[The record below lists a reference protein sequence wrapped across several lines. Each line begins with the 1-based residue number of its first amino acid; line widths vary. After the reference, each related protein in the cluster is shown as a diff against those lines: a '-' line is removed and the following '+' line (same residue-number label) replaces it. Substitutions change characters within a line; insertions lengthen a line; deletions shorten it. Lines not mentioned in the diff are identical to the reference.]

1 MNAARPPSGLP
12 GWTDPR
18 TAVSLAAWAVPA
30 LTLCL
35 PSGYS
40 YGAAALL
47 LLALAWAPRWW
58 RQPLADRRV
67 VWLAWAVAAMGLVW
81 ALDATL
87 SQEGARGF
95 DKPLRFLAALPCL
108 LLACRYPPRPLALWL
123 GVATGAVGG
132 GVLAL
137 VQYGLYGLERAN
149 GFTNAIQFGNLS
161 LLLGLMSALGL
172 LAVGPA
178 AMPQWSDRAR
188 LALRVWLVL
197 GAVLGAVGSLLS
209 QSRGGWLALLLALPV
224 LWLAARPVLT
234 RGTVV
239 AGLSGLLLLGATLP
253 WTEPLLNDRLAQA
266 TEEVQ
271 AYQEDGNAESS
282 VGHRLAHWKMA
293 FEMGLEKPLLGWNL
307 AGYTAE
313 KARLVANRQVQSSV
327 LLYSHAHNEYLDLF
341 VKRGLLG
348 LGALL
353 LLYGLAFRHFWP
365 RERDRQAAVPGV
377 LALQLAGL
385 ALVVCY
391 AGFGLTQVFLSH
403 NNGTMFLLFML
414 LLLVATLGHAQ
425 RGGTPDAA
433 RAPG

>member
-1 MNAARPPSGLP
+1 MSAALPPSGLP
-12 GWTDPR
+12 DWTDPR
-18 TAVSLAAWAVPA
+18 TAVSLAACAVPA

-35 PSGYS
+35 PTGYS

-47 LLALAWAPRWW
+47 LLALALAPQWW

-67 VWLAWAVAAMGLVW
+67 VWLGLAIAAMGLVW
-81 ALDATL
+81 ALDAAL

-108 LLACRYPPRPLALWL
+108 LLACRYPPHPLALWL
-123 GVATGAVGG
+123 GVATGAIGG

-137 VQYGLYGLERAN
+137 VQYGLQGLDRAD

-178 AMPQWSDRAR
+178 AMPQLSDRAR
-188 LALRVWLVL
+188 AALRVWLVL
-197 GAVLGAVGSLLS
+197 GAVLGTVGSLLS

-239 AGLSGLLLLGATLP
+239 AGLCGLLLLGATLP
-253 WTEPLLNDRLAQA
+253 WTEPLLNERLTQA

-271 AYQEDGNAESS
+271 AYRDDGNAASS

-307 AGYTAE
+307 SGYTAE
-313 KARLVANRQVQSSV
+313 KARRVANHQVHPSV
-327 LLYSHAHNEYLDLF
+327 LLYNHAHNEYLDLF

-353 LLYGLAFRHFWP
+353 VLYSLAFRHFWP
-365 RERDRQAAVPGV
+365 PARDRQATAPGA

-414 LLLVATLGHAQ
+414 VLLVAALGEVQ
-425 RGGTPDAA
+425 RVETSAA
-433 RAPG
+433 AHVPA

>member
-1 MNAARPPSGLP
+1 MSVARPPSGLTD
-12 GWTDPR
+12 WTDPR
-18 TAVSLAAWAVPA
+18 TPVSLAAWAVPA
-30 LTLCL
+30 LSLWVPT
-35 PSGYS
+35 GYS

-47 LLALAWAPRWW
+47 LMALALAPQWW

-67 VWLAWAVAAMGLVW
+67 VGLAWAIAAMGLVW
-81 ALDATL
+81 ALDAL
-87 SQEGARGF
+87 FSQEGARGF

-108 LLACRYPPRPLALWL
+108 WLVCRYPPHPLALWL

-132 GVLAL
+132 GALAL
-137 VQYGLYGLERAN
+137 VQYFVQGLDRTS

-178 AMPQWSDRAR
+178 AMPRMSERAR
-188 LALRVWLVL
+188 WLLRVWMVI
-197 GAVLGAVGSLLS
+197 GAVLGAAGSLLS
-209 QSRGGWLALLLALPV
+209 QSRGGWLALVLTLPV
-224 LWLAARPVLT
+224 LWLAARPALT
-234 RGTVV
+234 RGTVIAV
-239 AGLSGLLLLGATLP
+239 LSGLLVVGATLP
-253 WTEPLLNDRLAQA
+253 WTEPLLNERLTQA

-271 AYQEDGNAESS
+271 AYQEDGNAASS

-307 AGYTAE
+307 TGYTAE
-313 KARLVANRQVQSSV
+313 KARRVATRQVDPSV
-327 LLYSHAHNEYLDLF
+327 LLYNHAHNEYLDLF
-341 VKRGLLG
+341 AKRGLLG
-348 LGALL
+348 LGALWV
-353 LLYGLAFRHFWP
+353 LYGLAFHHFWP
-365 RERDRQAAVPGV
+365 RARDRQAAVPGA

-414 LLLVATLGHAQ
+414 VLLVATLGNVQ
-425 RGGTPDAA
+425 RAEAPTAA
-433 RAPG
+433 HVAI

>member
-1 MNAARPPSGLP
+1 MSLARPTSSLP
-12 GWTDPR
+12 DWTDPR
-18 TAVSLAAWAVPA
+18 TPVSLAAWAVPA
-30 LTLCL
+30 LSLCV
-35 PSGYS
+35 PTGYS

-47 LLALAWAPRWW
+47 VMALALAPQWW
-58 RQPLADRRV
+58 GQPLANRWV
-67 VWLAWAVAAMGLVW
+67 VWLAWAIVGMGLAW

-108 LLACRYPPRPLALWL
+108 WLVCRYPPHPLALWL

-137 VQYGLYGLERAN
+137 VQYFVQGLDRAN

-178 AMPQWSDRAR
+178 AMSQLSDRTR
-188 LALRVWLVL
+188 WALRAWLVM
-197 GAVLGAVGSLLS
+197 GAVFGAAGSLLS

-234 RGTVV
+234 RGSVV
-239 AGLSGLLLLGATLP
+239 AGLCSLLLVGATLP
-253 WTEPLLNDRLAQA
+253 WTEPLLNERLTQA
-266 TEEVQ
+266 TQEVQ
-271 AYQEDGNAESS
+271 AYQDDGNAASS

-307 AGYTAE
+307 SGYTAE
-313 KARLVANRQVQSSV
+313 KARRVANHQVHPSV
-327 LLYSHAHNEYLDLF
+327 LLYNHAHNEYLDLF

-353 LLYGLAFRHFWP
+353 VLYGLAFRHFWP
-365 RERDRQAAVPGV
+365 RARDRHATAPGAM
-377 LALQLAGL
+377 ALQLAGL

-414 LLLVATLGHAQ
+414 VLLVAALGEVQ
-425 RGGTPDAA
+425 RVETSAA
-433 RAPG
+433 AHVPA

>member
-1 MNAARPPSGLP
+1 MSVARPPSGLTD
-12 GWTDPR
+12 WTDPR

-30 LTLCL
+30 LSLCV
-35 PSGYS
+35 PTGYS

-47 LLALAWAPRWW
+47 LLALALAPRWW
-58 RQPLADRRV
+58 GAPLADRRV
-67 VWLAWAVAAMGLVW
+67 VWLAWAIAGMGLVW

-87 SQEGARGF
+87 SQEGPRGF

-108 LLACRYPPRPLALWL
+108 LLVCRYPPHPLALWL

-137 VQYGLYGLERAN
+137 VQYGLLGLGRDD

-172 LAVGPA
+172 LAVGPT
-178 AMPQWSDRAR
+178 AMPQLSDPAR
-188 LALRVWLVL
+188 LVLRAWLVL

-209 QSRGGWLALLLALPV
+209 QSRGGWLALVLALPV
-224 LWLAARPVLT
+224 LCLAARPVLT
-234 RGTVV
+234 RRSAVV
-239 AGLSGLLLLGATLP
+239 ALSGLLLLGATLP
-253 WTEPLLNDRLAQA
+253 WTEPLISHRLTEA
-266 TEEVQ
+266 TEEVR
-271 AYQEDGNAESS
+271 AYRKDGNASSS

-307 AGYTAE
+307 TGYTQE
-313 KARLVANRQVQSSV
+313 KARRVANQQVHASV
-327 LLYSHAHNEYLDLF
+327 LLYNHAHNEYLDLF

-348 LGALL
+348 LAALL
-353 LLYGLAFRHFWP
+353 ALYGLAFRHFWP
-365 RERDRQAAVPGV
+365 RARDRQAAAPGA

-403 NNGTMFLLFML
+403 NNGTMLLLFML
-414 LLLVATLGHAQ
+414 VLLVAALGHVQ
-425 RGGTPDAA
+425 RAEKPAAAHLPD
-433 RAPG
+433 

>member
-1 MNAARPPSGLP
+1 MSAARPPTGLP

-30 LTLCL
+30 LSLCV
-35 PSGYS
+35 PTGYS

-47 LLALAWAPRWW
+47 LLALAFAPRWW
-58 RQPLADRRV
+58 GVPLADRRV
-67 VWLAWAVAAMGLVW
+67 VGLAWAIAGMGLVW

-108 LLACRYPPRPLALWL
+108 LLVCRYPPHPLALWL

-137 VQYGLYGLERAN
+137 VQYGLLGLDRAS

-178 AMPQWSDRAR
+178 AMPRLPDRAR

-239 AGLSGLLLLGATLP
+239 AGLSGLLLLVATLP
-253 WTEPLLNDRLAQA
+253 WTEPLLNERLTQA

-271 AYQEDGNAESS
+271 AYQEDGNAASS
-282 VGHRLAHWKMA
+282 VGHRLAHWQMA

-307 AGYTAE
+307 TGYTQE
-313 KARLVANRQVQSSV
+313 KARRVARHQVHASV
-327 LLYSHAHNEYLDLF
+327 LLYNHAHNEYLDLF

-353 LLYGLAFRHFWP
+353 LLYGLAFSHFWP
-365 RERDRQAAVPGV
+365 RARDRHAAAPGAH
-377 LALQLAGL
+377 ALQLAGL

-414 LLLVATLGHAQ
+414 VLLVAALGHVRRAE
-425 RGGTPDAA
+425 TPVTAHVPD
-433 RAPG
+433 